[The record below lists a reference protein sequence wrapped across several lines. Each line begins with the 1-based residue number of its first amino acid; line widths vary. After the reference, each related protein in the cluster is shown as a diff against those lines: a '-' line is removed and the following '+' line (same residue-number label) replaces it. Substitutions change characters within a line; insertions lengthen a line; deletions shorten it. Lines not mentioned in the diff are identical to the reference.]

1 MNRFLKSLLL
11 RGHFPMFDIVIPV
24 YNSLNHVRPCL
35 NSLSRNI
42 PDNSKIIIVD
52 DGSDEYVSKEIKK
65 ICDRFKV
72 NVEYV
77 KNNENMGYLKSC
89 NKGISSGNNPF
100 VILTNSDTIV
110 FRNTFEILKKTFEDY
125 PNIGVINPV
134 STWANWTRIPFP
146 NGFNILQ
153 LNSFVQDVDT
163 PELVVDLN
171 NASGFFLGIRRN
183 LFEEIGLFDEVFNPG
198 YYEETDFCM
207 KVLEKGYKVSV
218 HKGLYVFHHG
228 WGSFGEQS
236 RNHQMSL
243 NKDKFMKR
251 WEDKYNKL
259 EKKWLENDPIKDLK
273 ESLGDNVP
281 NQNSLEVVYVLPNL
295 DLNGR
300 SISAIQIVNQL
311 NLLGCSANLAIWGKI
326 DEDFLRKYPL
336 YFRPYI
342 FDSEVD
348 LVENFPKCAF
358 AVVTDGKIALK
369 LLETH
374 ANDGM
379 NVVYQFQ
386 EYYPFNYGNN
396 KTYSEPSE
404 AYNLSHK
411 IVKSSWLNNKLRYFG
426 GSVHKIPT
434 GIDTDVFYERKLKRE
449 IQIVS
454 YLKTDVELRNLSI
467 LKEIFRK
474 LKEEYNSINLAVLGN
489 VPGDFDDFEFP
500 VNLLGILKDPKE
512 VANVL
517 NSSIIALDVS
527 TSHLSGRFGLEAMA
541 CGTATVLTRNGGIT
555 EYAKHR
561 FNTLLVNPTN
571 IDEIVQNV
579 KNLLENIDLRA
590 RLIKNGYET
599 SKKYSLRNE
608 TKMTKQFFEE
618 LG

>member
-1 MNRFLKSLLL
+1 
-11 RGHFPMFDIVIPV
+11 MFDIVVPV

-89 NKGISSGNNPF
+89 NKGISLGNNPF

-153 LNSFVQDVDT
+153 LNRFVQDVDT

-259 EKKWLENDPIKDLK
+259 EKKWLEKDPIKDLN
-273 ESLGDNVP
+273 ESLSDNAP
-281 NQNSLEVVYVLPNL
+281 NQDSLEVVYVLPNL

-311 NLLGCSANLAIWGKI
+311 NLMGCSANIAVYGEI

-342 FDSEVD
+342 FDSEKD
-348 LVENFPKCAF
+348 LVENFPECTV
-358 AVVTDGKIALK
+358 AVVTTGTIALN
-369 LLETH
+369 LLE
-374 ANDGM
+374 ALKKDGIDI
-379 NVVYQFQ
+379 VYSVQDLYSDNS
-386 EYYPFNYGNN
+386 EESSKNYS
-396 KTYSEPSE
+396 KSFE
-404 AYNLSHK
+404 AYNLISHK
-411 IVKSSWLNNKLRYFG
+411 IVKSLWLKDKLRYCEG
-426 GSVHKIPT
+426 CIHKIPI
-434 GIDTDVFYERKLKRE
+434 GIDIDVFYDRKLKRN
-449 IQIVS
+449 IHVIA
-454 YLKTDVELRNLSI
+454 YLKNNPERKNLLM

-489 VPGDFDDFEFP
+489 VPGDFEFS

-527 TSHLSGRFGLEAMA
+527 TSHLSGKFGLEAMA

-608 TKMTKQFFEE
+608 AKMTKEFFEE
-618 LG
+618 LV